1 MISGAHARRALVVGL
16 IGAGWLSILGNS
28 PGPEY
33 KRNVVGRTGDIT
45 ILPDGTNAPA
55 CYLTASVFTP
65 VRRFAVFNETDV
77 IRELTCLDGTD
88 CLNRLPYDGQPC
100 QGVVGAPDGG
110 ATANPPG
117 PRDSGA
123 DGATPTT
130 DGGGTTDASA
140 PGTSQTP
147 GIHSCRGA
155 GGRTVQIQVTR
166 SSRASEGEFCHS
178 ERATYRLEVETA
190 AGAKSTLQ
198 FKIEIEEPPGYFGC
212 D

>member
-1 MISGAHARRALVVGL
+1 MISGARARRVLVVGL

-33 KRNVVGRTGDIT
+33 RRNVVGRTGDIT
-45 ILPDGTNAPA
+45 IVPDATNYASA
-55 CYLTASVFTP
+55 CSLSASVFTP
-65 VRRFAVFNETDV
+65 VRRFAIFNETDV
-77 IRELTCLDGTD
+77 IREVVCLDGSD
-88 CLNRLPYDGQPC
+88 CLVRLPYDGQPC
-100 QGVVGAPDGG
+100 EAVVGAPDG
-110 ATANPPG
+110 ATSYPPV

-123 DGATPTT
+123 DGTNPAT
-130 DGGGTTDASA
+130 DGGGTADASA
-140 PGTSQTP
+140 PGIPQTP
-147 GIHSCRGA
+147 SIYNCRGA
-155 GGRTVQIQVTR
+155 GGRTVQIQVTK
-166 SSRASEGEFCHS
+166 SSRASGGDFCRS